1 VRPTSIM
8 GATKRLAELY
18 VKRLALANKKTKFV
32 SVRFGNVLGS
42 SGSVVPAFKAQ
53 IEKNGP
59 VTVTHPDMVRYFM
72 TISEAANLVIQAGVI
87 GGSGDVLLL
96 DMGAPVKIAEL
107 ARQMIKLAGRTVKDK
122 NTPKG
127 DIEIIY
133 TGLRPGEKMYEELL
147 VDGCSL
153 PTVHPRIFKACETG
167 DSLKA
172 FEASYA
178 TLKSVDHKTSDDLL
192 KAILVSA
199 VREYDPFNTDAQTIN
214 LQSSQAQ
221 KLL

>member
-1 VRPTSIM
+1 
-8 GATKRLAELY
+8 
-18 VKRLALANKKTKFV
+18 
-32 SVRFGNVLGS
+32 
-42 SGSVVPAFKAQ
+42 
-53 IEKNGP
+53 
-59 VTVTHPDMVRYFM
+59 
-72 TISEAANLVIQAGVI
+72 
-87 GGSGDVLLL
+87 
-96 DMGAPVKIAEL
+96 
-107 ARQMIKLAGRTVKDK
+107 MIKLAGRTVKDK

-153 PTVHPRIFKACETG
+153 PTVHPRIFKAGETG

-178 TLKSVDHKTSDDLL
+178 TLQSVDYKTSDDLL

-199 VREYDPFNTDAQTIN
+199 VPEYDPFNTDAQTIN
-214 LQSSQAQ
+214 LQSSQTQ